1 MKIIFGLAAFV
12 FLTTAVSAQSGK
24 PVRVRIVYAKEDANS
39 SAVGPLLVQ
48 RFAAQPTLFTV
59 VNGDDKDL
67 AIVADCYRETASDP
81 YSCFYV
87 ATEWLGSTQALL
99 GAAVVVQKSAEQAA
113 NSLFADILQDVVER
127 WNGTNHRM
135 LIGELETCLALTE
148 SSCAVPDPLVA
159 ELKTKSINLSQYM
172 RKGALKP

>member
-1 MKIIFGLAAFV
+1 MKIMLGFGAFIFFA
-12 FLTTAVSAQSGK
+12 TSEIAQSGK
-24 PVRVRIVYAKEDANS
+24 PVRVRVVYDKADPS
-39 SAVGPLLVQ
+39 SSSVAPMLL
-48 RFAAQPTLFTV
+48 RLFAAQPKLFIV
-59 VNGDDKDL
+59 ADGEDKDL
-67 AIVADCYRETASDP
+67 AIVSDCYRETLNDA

-87 ATEWLGSTQALL
+87 ATKWIGSTQALL

-127 WNGTNHRM
+127 WNSTDRQM
-135 LIGELETCLALTE
+135 LINELETCLMLTE

-172 RKGALKP
+172 RKGGLKH